1 MNIEDYG
8 VTSEVIAEAK
18 KNGLIAGR
26 IISHSRNLYEV
37 VNENGICKASVS
49 GKFGYEIK
57 NIEEFPAVGDFVFID
72 KLNNTVIHKV
82 FPRKTAFIRETAGKK
97 VEKQVIAVNID
108 IVFICMSLNN
118 DYNLRRLE
126 RYLTISWDSGATP
139 VVVLTKSDLCDDLQS
154 KICEV
159 EKVAIGVDIVAIN
172 AISDDGLKNVKKYL
186 TKGKTIAL
194 LGSSGAG
201 KSTFINCLLNNNILA
216 TNSIRSNDKGRHT
229 TTKRELILLDN
240 GCIVID
246 TPGMRE
252 LGIIDIENGVD
263 KTFEDIIFLS
273 KKCRYRNCT
282 HNNEPFCAVKKA
294 IKDNV
299 LAIERFNSF
308 QKLNKDIAYDTN
320 RLNYLSEK
328 EKKFKEISKINKS
341 R

>member
-8 VTSEVIAEAK
+8 VTSEIIAEAK

-49 GKFGYEIK
+49 GKFRYEIK
-57 NIEEFPAVGDFVFID
+57 NIEKFPAVGDFVFID
-72 KLNNTVIHKV
+72 KSNNTVIHKV
-82 FPRKTAFIRETAGKK
+82 FPRKTAFIRKTVGKTI
-97 VEKQVIAVNID
+97 EKQVVVVNID

-159 EKVAIGVDIVAIN
+159 EKVAIGVDVVAIN
-172 AISDDGLKNVKKYL
+172 AINGDGLKNVKKYL

-194 LGSSGAG
+194 LGSSGVG
-201 KSTFINCLLNNNILA
+201 KSTFINCLLNNNILT
-216 TNSIRSNDKGRHT
+216 TNSIRNNDKGRHT

-252 LGIIDIENGVD
+252 LGIIDVENGID
-263 KTFEDIIFLS
+263 KTFEDIMFLS
-273 KKCRYRNCT
+273 KKCRYSNCT

-308 QKLNKDIAYDTN
+308 QKLNKNIAYDAN